1 MSPAATVTAT
11 AAERAVLDAADTM
24 FYQRGIAGVAMSEIR
39 DSAGVSMRRLYS
51 LFPSKRDLVTGWLQ
65 DRHTRWMAWFTDAI
79 ERHARESSDAVLAT
93 FDALEEWVS
102 SPGYRGCAFLNSVAE
117 TDEIVDVHRTIIAD
131 HKHALIEHVA
141 TLALA
146 DHPDAPSWLPAAIGV
161 LIDGAIVQSA
171 VFNTTAPLAA
181 ARSAAAQLI
190 GVTS

>member
-51 LFPSKRDLVTGWLQ
+51 LFPSKSDLVTGWLQ
-65 DRHTRWMAWFTDAI
+65 DRHTRWMAWFSDTV
-79 ERHARESSDAVLAT
+79 ERHAREGSDAVLAT

-171 VFNTTAPLAA
+171 VFNTTAPVAA
-181 ARSAAAQLI
+181 ARSAAAQLM